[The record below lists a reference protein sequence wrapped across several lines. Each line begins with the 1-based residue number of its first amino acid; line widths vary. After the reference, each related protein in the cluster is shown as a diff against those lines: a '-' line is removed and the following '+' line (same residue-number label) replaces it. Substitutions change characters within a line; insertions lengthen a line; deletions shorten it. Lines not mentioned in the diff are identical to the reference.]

1 MDKVYTQAK
10 PIKLGMVL
18 LLGTLA
24 SFGPL
29 SLDMYLPA
37 LPQVANDLHTTA
49 SLAQLSLTFCLLGL
63 ALGQIVVGPLSDM
76 KGRRKPLIV
85 SMVFYALSSILCAY
99 SPSVTFL
106 IIMRFIQGFTGAAG
120 IVIAR
125 ASARDMYSGKELTA
139 FFSMLMLVNGAAPIL
154 APITGGFVL
163 QFSEWPTV
171 FIILAIIGFFIFIAV
186 TAALPESLPIEKRTT
201 GGLKETLQTFRL
213 LLGDRSFMGFAF
225 SQAFILTGMFAYI
238 SGSPFVLQNIFG
250 VSAQMF
256 SFLFAVNGAGIIAA
270 TQITGRLAAKRDERT
285 LFTFGLILSII
296 GSIALLA
303 ALALNLGIIAVC
315 IALFVIVSCV
325 GIMTTTG
332 FALAMQKQEKGAGS
346 AAALLGLLP
355 FIGGAL
361 AAPLVGIAGE
371 ENAWPMAL
379 SIFGFDLLAVLSYV
393 FLVKRNTQT

>member
-186 TAALPESLPIEKRTT
+186 TAALPESLPFEKRTT

-270 TQITGRLAAKRDERT
+270 TQITGRLAAKHDERA

-325 GIMTTTG
+325 GIVTTTG

>member
-63 ALGQIVVGPLSDM
+63 ALGQIIVGPLSDM

-186 TAALPESLPIEKRTT
+186 TAALPESLPFEKRTT

-270 TQITGRLAAKRDERT
+270 TQITGRLAAKRDERA

-325 GIMTTTG
+325 GIVTTTG

>member
-325 GIMTTTG
+325 GIVTTTG

>member
-1 MDKVYTQAK
+1 MDKVYSQAK

-238 SGSPFVLQNIFG
+238 SGSPFVLQNIFD

-325 GIMTTTG
+325 GIVTTTG

>member
-1 MDKVYTQAK
+1 MDKVYSQAK

-296 GSIALLA
+296 GSITLLA

-325 GIMTTTG
+325 GIVTTTG

>member
-1 MDKVYTQAK
+1 MDKVYKQAK

-270 TQITGRLAAKRDERT
+270 TQITGRLAAKRDERA

-325 GIMTTTG
+325 GIVTTTG

>member
-63 ALGQIVVGPLSDM
+63 ALGQIIVGPLSDM

-186 TAALPESLPIEKRTT
+186 TAALPESLPFEKRTT

-325 GIMTTTG
+325 GIVTTTG

>member
-1 MDKVYTQAK
+1 MDKVYSQAK

-186 TAALPESLPIEKRTT
+186 TATLPESLPIEKRTT

-325 GIMTTTG
+325 GIVTTTG

>member
-1 MDKVYTQAK
+1 MDKVYSQAK

-125 ASARDMYSGKELTA
+125 ASARDMYSGKELTV
-139 FFSMLMLVNGAAPIL
+139 FFSLLMLVNGAAPIL

-325 GIMTTTG
+325 GIVTTTG
-332 FALAMQKQEKGAGS
+332 FSLAMQKQEKGAGS

-371 ENAWPMAL
+371 ENAWPIAL

>member
-1 MDKVYTQAK
+1 MDKVYSQAK

-270 TQITGRLAAKRDERT
+270 TQITGRLAAKRDERS

-325 GIMTTTG
+325 GIVTTTG

-379 SIFGFDLLAVLSYV
+379 SILGFDLLAVLSYV